1 MFERGRVPLM
11 LLLIL
16 SIVPLS
22 PMAPEAS
29 VIADS
34 TDAHASTS
42 GRALTTWSGS
52 VSVTSDYT
60 VTTSNELR
68 ILACTN
74 VSLSG
79 GVGILIEGR
88 LTVEG
93 TESCPVVISRAGVL
107 DHEGFQF
114 TRPRRD
120 VGA

>member
-1 MFERGRVPLM
+1 M

-16 SIVPLS
+16 LIVPLS

-79 GVGILIEGR
+79 GVRILIEGR

-93 TESCPVVISRAGVL
+93 TESCPVVVSRAVCWTMRGSNSI
-107 DHEGFQF
+107 
-114 TRPRRD
+114 RPRRD

>member
-1 MFERGRVPLM
+1 MGVRLDGQWMFERGRVPLM

-16 SIVPLS
+16 LIVPLS

-74 VSLSG
+74 VSSPVASG
-79 GVGILIEGR
+79 SSSRVG
-88 LTVEG
+88 
-93 TESCPVVISRAGVL
+93 
-107 DHEGFQF
+107 
-114 TRPRRD
+114 
-120 VGA
+120 